1 MAAAASEGSDA
12 LLDKQSEDEWENVP
26 TAAEKEKT
34 SRAACAH
41 WCRLV
46 QRTMKELETADKA
59 IAQYFAKIAISTS
72 SLPMA
77 ASASEGSAVGNRPF
91 TAASPAL
98 PQPQQSPASPVFA
111 YLIIRASSL
120 SAPPCACYLC
130 STRQL
135 EGRRPI
141 TGIHTGF
148 GADGAALSGPSLWA
162 KLQPYFVGVPGLSST
177 AIALLEEY
185 SWCIEHWPSE
195 EAACDAW
202 PAAASRYGHADPEP
216 PVHLW
221 LEASSSQIELSLE
234 AGATEIIRRLRIE
247 L

>member
-12 LLDKQSEDEWENVP
+12 LPDKQSEDEWENVP

-91 TAASPAL
+91 TAEADLEIVQVSFLAL
-98 PQPQQSPASPVFA
+98 RSQV
-111 YLIIRASSL
+111 LSL
-120 SAPPCACYLC
+120 GLGLAKAK
-130 STRQL
+130 
-135 EGRRPI
+135 
-141 TGIHTGF
+141 
-148 GADGAALSGPSLWA
+148 ADNSLA
-162 KLQPYFVGVPGLSST
+162 EVKLVEANV
-177 AIALLEEY
+177 ALEEAKA
-185 SWCIEHWPSE
+185 SIE
-195 EAACDAW
+195 DAK
-202 PAAASRYGHADPEP
+202 AEP
-216 PVHLW
+216 G
-221 LEASSSQIELSLE
+221 SI
-234 AGATEIIRRLRIE
+234 
-247 L
+247 